1 MTTLSVKT
9 APMANNDRSTLE
21 RLLKLGV
28 TQRDHQYE
36 LTSAQLMG
44 CGLGA
49 NQLLPLLKTQVAAVV
64 DGQGAEVEPKTTVA
78 LNVSVF
84 NTGIAHITLG
94 VDLVSE

>member
-1 MTTLSVKT
+1 MSTISVKT

-28 TQRDHQYE
+28 TQSGQQYE
-36 LTSAQLMG
+36 LTQQQMMG

-64 DGQGAEVEPKTTVA
+64 DAQGAEVEPKTTVA
-78 LNVSVF
+78 LVVSVY
-84 NTGIAHITLG
+84 NTGLAQITLG
-94 VDLVSE
+94 VNLNE